1 MTEPSLHGQSCTS
14 TVVATSTIGTLGAAL
29 KTSLV
34 TKGAHWAAHSS
45 DAANFTV
52 PARWADVARRAISG
66 CGVVGPTCTVVTWG
80 TLGHRCCIS

>member
-1 MTEPSLHGQSCTS
+1 MTEPSLNGQPCTS
-14 TVVATSTIGTLGAAL
+14 TIVATSTISTLRAAL
-29 KTSLV
+29 KASLV

-66 CGVVGPTCTVVTWG
+66 CGVVGPTCTVVTCR